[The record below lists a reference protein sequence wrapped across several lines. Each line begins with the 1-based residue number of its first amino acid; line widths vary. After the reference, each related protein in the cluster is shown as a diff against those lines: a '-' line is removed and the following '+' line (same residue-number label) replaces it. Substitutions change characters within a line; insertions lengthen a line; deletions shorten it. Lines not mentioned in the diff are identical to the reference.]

1 VVAAA
6 VDMAAVLPT
15 PGVLVV
21 AHSVHSVP
29 QAALLFRSQCRRMQ
43 FHMETGAETLL
54 AGRPTTVLVAAVHL
68 QLVSIDQIVATR
80 PLQVAQD

>member
-21 AHSVHSVP
+21 AHSAHSVL
-29 QAALLFRSQCRRMQ
+29 QAALLFRSQCQRMQ
-43 FHMETGAETLL
+43 FHTETGAETLL
-54 AGRPTTVLVAAVHL
+54 AGRPTTVLVVEVQAL
-68 QLVSIDQIVATR
+68 LVAID
-80 PLQVAQD
+80 